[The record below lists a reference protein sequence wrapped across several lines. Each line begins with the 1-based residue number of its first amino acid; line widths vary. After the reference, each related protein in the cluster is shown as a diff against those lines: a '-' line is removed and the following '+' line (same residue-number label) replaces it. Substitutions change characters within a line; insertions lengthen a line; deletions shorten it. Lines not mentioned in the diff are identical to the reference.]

1 MRKFLLYVGL
11 VLFPALSWAQVTTS
25 NVEGRVTD
33 DAGTAIEMVNVV
45 LKHEPTGTVYVTTT
59 RSDGRYNF
67 DNVRVGGPYV
77 LTATLMGYKEQKV
90 VNIFLEIGNRAS
102 YNIKMYADRIE
113 LQEAVVTYNAAINTN
128 KQGTETSIS
137 EVQINQMPT
146 VNREIADFARITPQ
160 ASVQN
165 VGGQTAI
172 NVAGMN
178 NRYNSIFIDGA
189 VNNDVFGLAATGTNG
204 GQTGGSPISLD
215 AIEQIQVVV
224 APYDVKLSG
233 FAGGGIN
240 AVTRSGSNTVEGSLY
255 YITRNQALAGKT
267 PTDVEGAERNPLPD
281 FSSQIMG
288 FRVGAPIVKDKLFIF
303 VNGEFQ
309 NDNTPAPVQVNKDDL
324 PGNLTLADIQAFEAK
339 LKGFGYDPGT
349 WDQDVANKLQ
359 SQKLLIKL
367 DWNLN
372 EKNTLSLRHS
382 YTKNISES
390 PGRSTLQRINFSNS
404 GVYFPST
411 TNSTALELNTR
422 IASNKSNNLIIG
434 YTSVND
440 DRGPLGDA
448 FPYISIGGNLN
459 AGSEQFS
466 TGNVLTQNILTI
478 TDNFDLYKGKHHFT
492 FGTHNEY
499 YDINNVFIRQAFGS
513 YNYDSVSQFTTGAGI
528 PTQYDISYSL
538 NAADDGVAPDASS
551 AAAAFKVLQLGFYA
565 QDEYRVS
572 DKFKVTGGLR
582 IDIPMFLNDPA
593 DDGYFNDNTAAAIE
607 AAGYDL
613 KGAKAGQAP
622 KPQLLFS
629 PRIGFNYDING
640 DQSFIL
646 RGGVGIFTSR
656 IPYVWPG
663 GMFNNNGASVGGLRT
678 FTADFTN
685 SGLGFNANPFNQY
698 RASSFGRSDAIP
710 QGQMDLFSEDFKY
723 PQVLRSNIAVDKKI
737 FWGMVATADVLFTK
751 TLNNIYYENVNIKP
765 STENLTGSSDD
776 RPYYDRR
783 DPIDSKYTGIYL
795 ASNTNEGYTVN
806 FTLQLTKQVTEG
818 LSFMG
823 AYNYG
828 MAKSVY
834 DGTSSQNSSQWR
846 GINSVAGRNVVGLG
860 ISDFDMGHR
869 VVLSGAY
876 RITYANRFATTF
888 SLFFNGQSGQRFS
901 YIYDDNGNLNNEDSR
916 ERNLIYVPKDQNDIN
931 LVDIA
936 GGATAA
942 EQWEALNAF
951 IESDDYLSSRRGQY
965 AERNGARTPFET
977 VLDLR
982 IAQDIAIFKTNAGRE
997 NKIQITFDV
1006 FNLTNLINKNW
1017 GRRYFVSEGQYQ
1029 VIRFEKF
1036 EDGTRTPTFTFR
1048 ERDQK
1053 FDILDQ
1059 GVYSSR
1065 WQAQIGFRYLF

>member
-685 SGLGFNANPFNQY
+685 SGLGFNDNPFNQY

-806 FTLQLTKQVTEG
+806 FTFQLTKQVTEG